1 MLWILLVVCIITFYV
16 IVALCIIGI
25 VVTGINN
32 NTGRFK
38 KNTLKERD
46 VRKEISDF
54 LGRDET
60 ESKIIL
66 NNLNNA
72 IGEPDQK
79 EFEMTGRE
87 HFIWSYNIIR
97 KIQEACPSERY
108 LEYAYNRE
116 YMGNVDL
123 NNGIESTAFVSII
136 SVMIGVAGIAVDI
149 LPEWSKAIIVLM
161 AFILCTFWW
170 GKCISRSRKK
180 DKNDMFY
187 LNIIEQVL
195 RNNSHN

>member
-1 MLWILLVVCIITFYV
+1 MLQVVLVWIFYG
-16 IVALCIIGI
+16 IVGLCIIAIGRNW
-25 VVTGINN
+25 VSN
-32 NTGRFK
+32 NTGKFK

-54 LGRDET
+54 LGKDKK

-87 HFIWSYNIIR
+87 HFICSYDIIR
-97 KIQEACPSERY
+97 KIQETCPHERY
-108 LEYAYNRE
+108 LEYAYNCNHMKD
-116 YMGNVDL
+116 MGS
-123 NNGIESTAFVSII
+123 NNGVESTAFVSIM
-136 SVMIGVAGIAVDI
+136 SVMVGVVGITGDTISDKNKTTIILVSFIICAV
-149 LPEWSKAIIVLM
+149 
-161 AFILCTFWW
+161 WW
-170 GKCISRSRKK
+170 IKCILRCKK
-180 DKNDMFY
+180 KYRNDMFY

-195 RNNSHN
+195 HNNSNS

>member
-1 MLWILLVVCIITFYV
+1 MLQVGLAGIFYG
-16 IVALCIIGI
+16 IVGLCIIAI
-25 VVTGINN
+25 VGNWISN
-32 NTGRFK
+32 NTGKFK

-54 LGRDET
+54 LGKDKK

-87 HFIWSYNIIR
+87 HFICSYDIIR
-97 KIQEACPSERY
+97 KIQETCPHERY
-108 LEYAYNRE
+108 LEYAYNCNHMKD
-116 YMGNVDL
+116 MGS
-123 NNGIESTAFVSII
+123 NNGEESTAFVSIM
-136 SVMIGVAGIAVDI
+136 SVMVGVVGITGDTISDKSKTNIILVSFIICAV
-149 LPEWSKAIIVLM
+149 
-161 AFILCTFWW
+161 WW
-170 GKCISRSRKK
+170 IKCILRCKK
-180 DKNDMFY
+180 KYRNDMFY

-195 RNNSHN
+195 HNNSNS